1 MSASSP
7 ERAKMGLFRR
17 MRTSAFGMRRRA
29 ATAFAVLVAL
39 LLGYHVVF
47 GMNGVNNYEQKR
59 AQDRNLQQQIN
70 SLRQENADMKDHV
83 ARLKND
89 PDAIEFEAREKL
101 HYARPG
107 EVIYTLNQPQSTQDA
122 TPIPSAGSK

>member
-1 MSASSP
+1 MNAASP
-7 ERAKMGLFRR
+7 ERAKKGLFRR
-17 MRTSAFGMRRRA
+17 IRAAAFGMRRRA
-29 ATAFAVLVAL
+29 ATAFAVLIAL

-47 GMNGVNNYEQKR
+47 GTNGVNNYEQKR
-59 AQDRNLQQQIN
+59 AQNRDLQQQIN
-70 SLRQENADMKDHV
+70 SLQQENSNLKDHV

-89 PDAIEFEAREKL
+89 PDEIEFEAREKL

-107 EVIYTLNQPQSTQDA
+107 EVIYTLNQPQSAQDA